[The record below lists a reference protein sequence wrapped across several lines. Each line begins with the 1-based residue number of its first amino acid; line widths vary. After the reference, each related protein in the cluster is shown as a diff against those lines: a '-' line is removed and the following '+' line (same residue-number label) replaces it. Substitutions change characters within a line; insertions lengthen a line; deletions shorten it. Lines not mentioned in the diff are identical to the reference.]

1 MSEETKDL
9 LELEKLEEET
19 EELSPAV
26 YFDHVKS
33 SKKKFNRDDQ
43 QLILDQT
50 LTMMKKCKITG
61 QTEMAKQLA
70 YRANLALR
78 ELDAANKGFDI
89 YVSRKDVEK
98 YVDQIEKKSVKVIEL
113 RNYTREIPD
122 EHIEKIE
129 AAQNIFDELYIFFT
143 DYTMEETKKVAKERR
158 KKDPIVFGAF
168 IDKLD
173 GETKPYV
180 EDKMFFICDWVEEN
194 CDLTLEQIVNL
205 ARNKDKKEIT
215 YRVESVEDV
224 EAAKKLINSF
234 TDDISEFYEPV
245 SIFDK
250 VKAKVTKKEVEPK
263 KISKKDAK
271 YSCECGKLLATK
283 YSPRKCKECN
293 TRLKKI
299 DK

>member
-43 QLILDQT
+43 QLVLDQT

-129 AAQNIFDELYIFFT
+129 LAQNIFDELYIFFT

-215 YRVESVEDV
+215 YRVESVEDI
-224 EAAKKLINSF
+224 EAAKRLINSF
-234 TDDISEFYEPV
+234 TDDISEFYEPI

-299 DK
+299 VK

>member
-33 SKKKFNRDDQ
+33 SKKKFDRDDQ

-129 AAQNIFDELYIFFT
+129 TAQNIFDELYIFFT

-224 EAAKKLINSF
+224 EAAKRLINSF

>member
-33 SKKKFNRDDQ
+33 SKKKFDRDDQ

-224 EAAKKLINSF
+224 EAAKRLINSF